1 MRDRERVRFGN
12 RTIHY
17 SVGVLDNPSA
27 TMQYPVTK
35 RAFGLAILVL
45 SGLQLMVVLDGT
57 VMILALP
64 RVQEQLDLS
73 SAGSAWTVTAYG
85 LPFAG
90 LMLLGGRLGDSF
102 GRKRMLILGV
112 ALFTVASALCGMA
125 QNEAWLIAARA
136 LQGTGAAIAAPTA
149 FALVASTFA
158 PGKARNQ
165 AIAILAS
172 MVGVGSVGGLVVGGA
187 LTQFD
192 WRWIFWINVPIG
204 IFIVVG
210 AVYELHDTVH
220 QRISLDIKGAVLGTA
235 ACAAI
240 VFGATE
246 GPEIGWGS
254 PIILG
259 SLLGG
264 FALLIVFIFVERHV
278 ENPLLPWSLFD
289 SRDRVISFLA
299 IFLASG
305 VLGATTFFVAQ
316 FLQNVLDY
324 SPLTAGLA
332 SIPFTLGA
340 GVGTAVSS
348 KAVMY
353 VQPRWLLFGAAAVL
367 SGSLYFGSTLD
378 SSTQYL
384 PTLLGLLTVVGF
396 SVGMVIVILP
406 LCVLVGVDM
415 ANIGPLS
422 AVGQM
427 FMNMGTP
434 FAVGVLS
441 PVALSR
447 TLAVGGTSGKVTDM
461 NDMQIN
467 ALGNGYMLVLFVC
480 ALGTAVMGL
489 LALTLR
495 YTPAQLA
502 QAQHAQ
508 DESQKV

>member
-1 MRDRERVRFGN
+1 
-12 RTIHY
+12 
-17 SVGVLDNPSA
+17 
-27 TMQYPVTK
+27 MQYPVTK

-64 RVQEQLDLS
+64 RLQEEMGLS
-73 SAGSAWTVTAYG
+73 SSGSAWTVTAYG

-125 QNEAWLIAARA
+125 TNEAMLIGARA
-136 LQGTGAAIAAPTA
+136 IQGTGAAIAAPTA

-158 PGKARNQ
+158 PGPARNQ
-165 AIAILAS
+165 AIAIFGS
-172 MVGVGSVGGLVVGGA
+172 MVGIGSVGGLVIGGA
-187 LTQFD
+187 LTQLD

-204 IFIVVG
+204 LLIVLG
-210 AVYELHDTVH
+210 ALYELRDTEH
-220 QRISLDIKGAVLGTA
+220 QRISLDVRGAILGTA
-235 ACAAI
+235 AIAAI

-246 GPEIGWGS
+246 GPVLGWGS
-254 PIILG
+254 PVILSALIG
-259 SLLGG
+259 GLVLLLVFV
-264 FALLIVFIFVERHV
+264 FAERSV
-278 ENPLLPWSLFD
+278 RNPLLPWSLFD
-289 SRDRVISFLA
+289 SRDRVISFIA

-316 FLQNVLDY
+316 FLQNVLGY
-324 SPLTAGLA
+324 SPLVAGLG

-340 GVGTAVSS
+340 GVGTAVAS
-348 KAVMY
+348 KAAMMVP
-353 VQPRWLLFGAAAVL
+353 PRWLLFGAAILLAAGL
-367 SGSLYFGSTLD
+367 LFGSTLD
-378 SSTQYL
+378 QSVEYF
-384 PTLLGLLTVVGF
+384 PTLLILLSVVGF
-396 SVGMVIVILP
+396 AVGMSIVILP

-415 ANIGPLS
+415 AHIGPLS

-434 FAVGVLS
+434 VAVGLLS
-441 PVALSR
+441 PVAASR
-447 TLAVGGTSGKVTDM
+447 TLSLGGITGKAADM
-461 NDMQIN
+461 TTAQID
-467 ALGNGYMLVLFVC
+467 ALGSGYTLVLFVC
-480 ALGTAVMGL
+480 AIGTAIMGL

-502 QAQHAQ
+502 QAQHTQEEA
-508 DESQKV
+508 ERS

>member
-1 MRDRERVRFGN
+1 
-12 RTIHY
+12 
-17 SVGVLDNPSA
+17 
-27 TMQYPVTK
+27 MQYPVTK

-64 RVQEQLDLS
+64 RVQEQLGLS
-73 SAGSAWTVTAYG
+73 NAGSAWTVTAYG

-112 ALFTVASALCGMA
+112 ALFTLASALCGTA

-158 PGKARNQ
+158 PGPARNQ
-165 AIAILAS
+165 AIAIFGS
-172 MVGVGSVGGLVVGGA
+172 MVGIGSVGGLVIGGA
-187 LTQFD
+187 LTQLD

-204 IFIVVG
+204 ILIVIG
-210 AVYELHDTVH
+210 ALYELRDTEH
-220 QRISLDIKGAVLGTA
+220 HRTSLDVRGAVLGTL

-246 GPEIGWGS
+246 GPEMGWGS
-254 PIILG
+254 PVILG
-259 SLLGG
+259 ALIGGLVLLLAFV
-264 FALLIVFIFVERHV
+264 FAERNV
-278 ENPLLPWSLFD
+278 LNPLLPWSLFD
-289 SRDRVISFLA
+289 SRDRVISFVA

-316 FLQNVLDY
+316 FLQNVLGY
-324 SPLTAGLA
+324 SPLMAGLA

-340 GVGTAVSS
+340 GVGTGIAS
-348 KAVMY
+348 KAVQF
-353 VQPRWLLFGAAAVL
+353 VQPRWLLFGAALVL
-367 SGSLYFGSTLD
+367 AAGLGFGSTLD
-378 SSTQYL
+378 RSVHYF
-384 PTLLGLLTVVGF
+384 PTLLILLGVVGAC
-396 SVGMVIVILP
+396 VGMTIVILP

-415 ANIGPLS
+415 TNIGPLS

-434 FAVGVLS
+434 FAVGLLS

-447 TLAVGGTSGKVTDM
+447 TLSLGGKSGKVTEM
-461 NDMQIN
+461 TSAQIG
-467 ALGNGYMLVLFVC
+467 ALGSGYMLVLGVC
-480 ALGTAVMGL
+480 AIGTAIMGV

-508 DESQKV
+508 DAAQKN

>member
-1 MRDRERVRFGN
+1 
-12 RTIHY
+12 
-17 SVGVLDNPSA
+17 
-27 TMQYPVTK
+27 MQYPVTK

-64 RVQEQLDLS
+64 RVQEQLGLS
-73 SAGSAWTVTAYG
+73 NAGSAWTVTAYG

-102 GRKRMLILGV
+102 GRKRMLIMGV
-112 ALFTVASALCGMA
+112 ALFTLASALCGTA

-158 PGKARNQ
+158 PGPARNQ
-165 AIAILAS
+165 AVAIFGS
-172 MVGVGSVGGLVVGGA
+172 MVGIGSVGGLVIGGA
-187 LTQFD
+187 LTQVD

-204 IFIVVG
+204 ILIVIG
-210 AVYELHDTVH
+210 ALYELRDTEH
-220 QRISLDIKGAVLGTA
+220 HRTSLDVRGAVLGTL

-246 GPEIGWGS
+246 GPEMGWGS

-259 SLLGG
+259 ALIGGLVLLLAFV
-264 FALLIVFIFVERHV
+264 FAERNV
-278 ENPLLPWSLFD
+278 LNPLLPWSLFD
-289 SRDRVISFLA
+289 SRDRVISFVA

-316 FLQNVLDY
+316 FLQNVLGY
-324 SPLTAGLA
+324 SPLMAGLA

-340 GVGTAVSS
+340 GVGTGIAS
-348 KAVMY
+348 KAVQF
-353 VQPRWLLFGAAAVL
+353 VQPRWLLFGAALVL
-367 SGSLYFGSTLD
+367 AAGLAFGSTLD
-378 SSTQYL
+378 RSVHYF
-384 PTLLGLLTVVGF
+384 PTLLILLGVVGAC
-396 SVGMVIVILP
+396 VGMTIVILP

-434 FAVGVLS
+434 FAVGLLS

-447 TLAVGGTSGKVTDM
+447 TLSLGGKSGKVTEM
-461 NDMQIN
+461 TSTQIG
-467 ALGNGYMLVLFVC
+467 ALGSGYMLVLGVC
-480 ALGTAVMGL
+480 AIGTAIMGV

-508 DESQKV
+508 DEAQKN

>member
-1 MRDRERVRFGN
+1 MLE
-12 RTIHY
+12 
-17 SVGVLDNPSA
+17 NPAA

-64 RVQEQLDLS
+64 RLQEQLGLS

-102 GRKRMLILGV
+102 GRKKMLIYGV
-112 ALFTVASALCGMA
+112 ALFTLASALCGTA

-149 FALVASTFA
+149 FALVASTYA
-158 PGKARNQ
+158 PGPARNQ
-165 AIAILAS
+165 AVAIFGS

-187 LTQFD
+187 LTEVD

-204 IFIVVG
+204 ILIVLG
-210 AVYELHDTVH
+210 AIYQLRDTEH
-220 QRISLDIKGAVLGTA
+220 HRISLDIRGAVLGTL
-235 ACAAI
+235 ACVAI

-246 GPEIGWGS
+246 GPELGWDN

-259 SLLGG
+259 SVIGGLLLLVVFV
-264 FALLIVFIFVERHV
+264 FAERDV

-289 SRDRVISFLA
+289 SRDRVITFAA
-299 IFLASG
+299 IFLLSG

-316 FLQNVLDY
+316 FLQNVLGY
-324 SPLTAGLA
+324 SPLMAGLA

-340 GVGTAVSS
+340 GVGTAVAS
-348 KAVMY
+348 KAAMV
-353 VQPRWLLFGAAAVL
+353 VRARWLLFGAALLLAAGL
-367 SGSLYFGSTLD
+367 FFGSTLD
-378 SSTQYL
+378 RSAEYF
-384 PTLLGLLTVVGF
+384 PTLLILLSVVGF
-396 SVGMVIVILP
+396 AVGIGICVLP

-415 ANIGPLS
+415 AHIGPLS

-427 FMNMGTP
+427 FMSMGTP
-434 FAVGVLS
+434 FAVGLLS
-441 PVALSR
+441 PVAASR
-447 TLAVGGTSGKVTDM
+447 TLAVGGSTKITDM
-461 NDMQIN
+461 SPLQID
-467 ALGNGYMLVLFVC
+467 ALSNGYTLVLFVC
-480 ALGTAVMGL
+480 AIGTAVMGL
-489 LALTLR
+489 IALTLR

-508 DESQKV
+508 DEAQKS

>member
-1 MRDRERVRFGN
+1 
-12 RTIHY
+12 
-17 SVGVLDNPSA
+17 
-27 TMQYPVTK
+27 MQYPVTK

-64 RVQEQLDLS
+64 RVQEQLGLS
-73 SAGSAWTVTAYG
+73 NAGSAWTVTAYG

-112 ALFTVASALCGMA
+112 GVFTVASALCGTA

-149 FALVASTFA
+149 FALVATTFA
-158 PGKARNQ
+158 PGPVRNQ
-165 AIAILAS
+165 AIAILGS
-172 MVGVGSVGGLVVGGA
+172 MVGIGSVGGLVVGGA
-187 LTQFD
+187 LTQVD

-204 IFIVVG
+204 LLIVLG
-210 AVYELHDTVH
+210 ALRELHDTEH
-220 QRISLDIKGAVLGTA
+220 HRISLDIRGAVLGTL

-246 GPEIGWGS
+246 GPEMGWDS
-254 PIILG
+254 PIIIGALV
-259 SLLGG
+259 GG
-264 FALLIVFIFVERHV
+264 LALLIVFVFAERNV
-278 ENPLLPWSLFD
+278 ANPLLPWSLFD
-289 SRDRVISFLA
+289 SRDRVISFAA

-316 FLQNVLDY
+316 FLQNVLGY
-324 SPLTAGLA
+324 SPLMAGLG

-348 KAVMY
+348 KAVQY
-353 VQPRWLLFGAAAVL
+353 VQPRWLLFGSAIVLAAGL
-367 SGSLYFGSTLD
+367 FFGSTID
-378 SSTQYL
+378 SSVEYF
-384 PTLLGLLTVVGF
+384 PTLLGLLCVVGF

-434 FAVGVLS
+434 FAVGLLS

-447 TLAVGGTSGKVTDM
+447 TLSLGGTTGKVTEM
-461 NDMQIN
+461 SSAQID
-467 ALGNGYMLVLFVC
+467 ALGSGYTLVLFVC
-480 ALGTAVMGL
+480 ALGTAAMGL
-489 LALTLR
+489 MSLSLR
-495 YTPAQLA
+495 YTPAQLS

-508 DESQKV
+508 DAAQKS

>member
-1 MRDRERVRFGN
+1 M
-12 RTIHY
+12 
-17 SVGVLDNPSA
+17 LDKPAA
-27 TMQYPVTK
+27 TMQYPVTT

-64 RVQEQLDLS
+64 RLQEEMGLS
-73 SAGSAWTVTAYG
+73 SSGSAWTVTAYG

-112 ALFTVASALCGMA
+112 ALFTVASALCGTA
-125 QNEAWLIAARA
+125 TNEAWLIAARA

-158 PGKARNQ
+158 PGPARNQ
-165 AIAILAS
+165 AIAIFGS
-172 MVGVGSVGGLVVGGA
+172 MVGIGSVGGLVIGGA
-187 LTQFD
+187 LTQVD

-204 IFIVVG
+204 ILIVIG
-210 AVYELHDTVH
+210 AIYQLRDTEH
-220 QRISLDIKGAVLGTA
+220 HRISMDVRGAILGTVA
-235 ACAAI
+235 VAAI
-240 VFGATE
+240 VFAATE
-246 GPEIGWGS
+246 GPVYGWDS
-254 PIILG
+254 AVILG
-259 SLLGG
+259 SLIGG
-264 FALLIVFIFVERHV
+264 FLLLLVFIFAERTV
-278 ENPLLPWSLFD
+278 ANPLLPWSLFD
-289 SRDRVISFLA
+289 SRDRVISFAA

-316 FLQNVLDY
+316 FLQNVLGY
-324 SPLTAGLA
+324 SPLMAGLA

-340 GVGTAVSS
+340 GVGTAVAS
-348 KAVMY
+348 KLAMLVP
-353 VQPRWLLFGAAAVL
+353 PRWLLFAAAL
-367 SGSLYFGSTLD
+367 LLAAGLFFGSTLD
-378 SSTQYL
+378 QTAEYF
-384 PTLLGLLTVVGF
+384 PTLLILLSVVGF
-396 SVGMVIVILP
+396 AVGTTIVILP

-434 FAVGVLS
+434 VAVGLLS
-441 PVALSR
+441 PVAASR
-447 TLAVGGTSGKVTDM
+447 TLSLGGHTGKAADM
-461 NDMQIN
+461 STAEIA
-467 ALGNGYMLVLFVC
+467 ALGSGYTLVLLVC
-480 ALGTAVMGL
+480 AIGTAIMGL

-502 QAQHAQ
+502 QAQHNQEEA
-508 DESQKV
+508 ERS

>member
-1 MRDRERVRFGN
+1 M
-12 RTIHY
+12 
-17 SVGVLDNPSA
+17 LDNPAA

-64 RVQEQLDLS
+64 RLQEQLGLS

-112 ALFTVASALCGMA
+112 ALFTLASALCGTA

-149 FALVASTFA
+149 FALVASTYA
-158 PGKARNQ
+158 PGPARNQ
-165 AIAILAS
+165 AVAIFGS
-172 MVGVGSVGGLVVGGA
+172 MVGVGSVGGLVIGGA
-187 LTQFD
+187 LTQVD

-204 IFIVVG
+204 ILIVWG
-210 AVYELHDTVH
+210 AIYQLRDTARHRMSMDV
-220 QRISLDIKGAVLGTA
+220 RGAILGTL
-235 ACAAI
+235 ACVSI

-246 GPEIGWGS
+246 GPEMGWGS
-254 PIILG
+254 PVILG
-259 SLLGG
+259 AVIGGLILLVVFV
-264 FALLIVFIFVERHV
+264 FAERDV
-278 ENPLLPWSLFD
+278 ANPLLPWSLFK
-289 SRDRVISFLA
+289 SRDRVITFGA
-299 IFLASG
+299 IFLTSG

-316 FLQNVLDY
+316 FLQNVLRY
-324 SPLTAGLA
+324 NPLHAGLA

-340 GVGTAVSS
+340 GVGTAVAS
-348 KAVMY
+348 KACMY
-353 VQPRWLLFGAAAVL
+353 VRARWLLLAAAVVL
-367 SGSLYFGSTLD
+367 AGALYFGSTLD
-378 SSTQYL
+378 SSADYF
-384 PTLLGLLTVVGF
+384 PTLLVMMSVVGF
-396 SVGMVIVILP
+396 CVGTAIVILP

-415 ANIGPLS
+415 AHIGPLS

-447 TLAVGGTSGKVTDM
+447 TLSLDKGATGKVSEM
-461 NDMQIN
+461 SQHQID
-467 ALGNGYMLVLFVC
+467 ALGSGYTLVLLVC
-480 ALGTAVMGL
+480 AIGTAVMGL

-495 YTPAQLA
+495 YTPTQLA
-502 QAQHAQ
+502 QAQHTQ
-508 DESQKV
+508 DEAQKS

>member
-1 MRDRERVRFGN
+1 MSSDGDSPAEG
-12 RTIHY
+12 IHY
-17 SVGVLDNPSA
+17 SGGVLEKPAA
-27 TMQYPVTK
+27 TMQYPVTT

-64 RVQEQLDLS
+64 RLQDEMGLS

-102 GRKRMLILGV
+102 GRRRMLILGV
-112 ALFTVASALCGMA
+112 ALFTLASALCGMA

-158 PGKARNQ
+158 PGPARNQ
-165 AIAILAS
+165 AVAIFGS
-172 MVGVGSVGGLVVGGA
+172 MVGIGSVGGLVLGGA
-187 LTQFD
+187 LTEWD

-204 IFIVVG
+204 ILIVIG
-210 AVYELHDTVH
+210 AIYQLRDTEH
-220 QRISLDIKGAVLGTA
+220 QRISLDVRGAVLGTV

-246 GPEIGWGS
+246 GPSMGWDS
-254 PIILG
+254 PVILG
-259 SLLGG
+259 SLIGG
-264 FALLIVFIFVERHV
+264 LALLIVFVFAERSV
-278 ENPLLPWSLFD
+278 ANPLLPWSLFD
-289 SRDRVISFLA
+289 SRDRVISFVA

-316 FLQNVLDY
+316 FLQNVLGY
-324 SPLTAGLA
+324 SPLMAGLA

-340 GVGTAVSS
+340 GVGTAVAS
-348 KAVMY
+348 KAVQY
-353 VQPRWLLFGAAAVL
+353 AQPRWLLAGAATLLAC
-367 SGSLYFGSTLD
+367 GLYFGSTLD
-378 SSTQYL
+378 DSAQYV
-384 PTLLGLLTVVGF
+384 PTLLVLLSVVGF
-396 SVGMVIVILP
+396 SVGMAIVILP

-415 ANIGPLS
+415 AHIGPLS

-434 FAVGVLS
+434 FAVGLLS

-447 TLAVGGTSGKVTDM
+447 TLSLGGTNGKAADM
-461 NDMQIN
+461 TPLQID
-467 ALGNGYMLVLFVC
+467 ALGSGYTLVLLVC
-480 ALGTAVMGL
+480 AIGTAVMGL

-508 DESQKV
+508 DEAQKS